1 MTRDEAL
8 LWLNDRIGKT
18 VHVSV
23 VLQRDY
29 DVHVLEG
36 DGPLQHWTEGPDA
49 RPEHLTIHAE
59 DLTGWYRAGA
69 TSFDLTDLGDS
80 EISQPRDADEI
91 EIELGG
97 DVVLPVIEVG
107 DSEST

>member
-1 MTRDEAL
+1 VTRDEAL

-29 DVHVLEG
+29 DVLVLEG

-49 RPEHLTIHAE
+49 RDDPGRGPRRLVSRRRYELRP
-59 DLTGWYRAGA
+59 DRARA
-69 TSFDLTDLGDS
+69 QRSL
-80 EISQPRDADEI
+80 AAA
-91 EIELGG
+91 
-97 DVVLPVIEVG
+97 
-107 DSEST
+107 